1 MASTTPTADAGEYA
15 MATPFSPGNGRGMEN
30 ILLLTDSYKVSHHV
44 QYPKGVTTIYSYFE
58 SRGGRHREVCFFG
71 LQYFI
76 KRYLTGAIVTQAKI
90 DEASVMY
97 KMHFGAFATNVFNK
111 EGWEYVLN
119 KHGGVLPVTIKAV
132 PEGTV
137 LPYKNCCMTVE
148 NTDPKCF
155 WLVNFLETLLVQ
167 VWYPMTVATNSREQ
181 KKVILKYL
189 SETDDGKPD
198 DDVLFKL
205 HDFGF
210 RGVSSVE
217 TAGLG
222 DAGHLTQFLGTDTI
236 AGLCVVRDFYGLKA
250 YGPDKSVAGYSIPAS
265 EHSTM
270 TSWGRTNET
279 KALENMLDQYSKGL
293 VGVVSDSYN
302 IWAAVRNKYGGALK
316 AKIMARDG
324 VLVVRPDSGP
334 PALVDLELL
343 EELGKAFGKT
353 KNSKG
358 YWILPKQVRM
368 IQGDGIDYFMLIQI
382 CETLKRA
389 KWSIGNLAFGSGG
402 GLLQKMNRDT
412 QKVAFKC
419 SLAVVNGKE
428 IQVYK
433 QPVHSPFKMSKHGR
447 MTVNMDPKTGEYTTK
462 LGADCDSKTDIL
474 ETVFENG
481 KLMKEY
487 DWAGIKKRS
496 MITAAETMS
505 KYSAGIDKKADEIL
519 KAYEGSEQMKKDK
532 ASLELA
538 HNLDKNWDEETN
550 SSPDAA
556 KILAAYKAA
565 MKK

>member
-1 MASTTPTADAGEYA
+1 
-15 MATPFSPGNGRGMEN
+15 MEN

-44 QYPKGVTTIYSYFE
+44 QYPAGTTKIYSYFE

-76 KRYLTGAIVTQAKI
+76 KRYLTGSIVTMEKI
-90 DEASVMY
+90 DEAEAMY
-97 KMHFGAFATNVFNK
+97 AMHFGASTNVFNRA
-111 EGWEYVLN
+111 GWEYILE
-119 KHGGVLPVTIKAV
+119 KHGGVLPVIIKSV

-137 LPYKNCCMTVE
+137 LPYHNCCMTVE

-167 VWYPMTVATNSREQ
+167 VWYPMTVASNSREQ

-189 SETDDGKPD
+189 SETSDGNAD
-198 DDVLFKL
+198 ADVLFKL

-217 TAGLG
+217 TAGIG
-222 DAGHLTQFLGTDTI
+222 DSGHLTQFLGTDTI
-236 AGLCVVRDFYGLKA
+236 AGLCVVRDFYGMKA
-250 YGPDKSVAGYSIPAS
+250 YGPGKGVAGFSIPAS

-279 KALENMLDQYSKGL
+279 AAMENMLDQYPDGL
-293 VGVVSDSYN
+293 VAVVSDSYN
-302 IWAAVRNKYGGALK
+302 IWAGVRNKLGGPLK
-316 AKIMARDG
+316 AKILSRKG
-324 VLVVRPDSGP
+324 TLIVRPDSGP

-343 EELGKAFGKT
+343 EKLGEAFGKT
-353 KNSKG
+353 KNKKG
-358 YWILPKQVRM
+358 YWVLPPQVRV
-368 IQGDGIDYFMLIQI
+368 IQGDGIDYFMLILI

-389 KWSIGNLAFGSGG
+389 GWSLANIAFGSGG

-428 IQVYK
+428 VQVYK

-462 LGADCDSKTDIL
+462 LGPDRDEKTDIL

-481 KLMKEY
+481 KLMVDN
-487 DWAGIKKRS
+487 DWPSIKKRAH
-496 MITAAETMS
+496 IDAATVMK
-505 KYSAGIDKKADEIL
+505 KYAADIQVKADAAV
-519 KAYEGSEQMKKDK
+519 KAYIGSAQHKKDL
-532 ASLELA
+532 ASLKLA
-538 HNLDKNWDEETN
+538 HQLDAAWDEKTN
-550 SSPDAA
+550 TTPDSA
-556 KILAAYKAA
+556 KILAAYKKACA
-565 MKK
+565 